1 VLELELELERVAL
14 DELVAR
20 RVRPQLDYPKSRGR
34 DAQFA
39 RHLES
44 RPSGWTP
51 REENKVTPGSRRI
64 VVAVDSSLN
73 ARLALEHATRRVGAN
88 GQLIVAHVVSSVP
101 EPVAGFVGVVDERRI
116 LADQLV
122 NQLVG
127 AYAAGAEPVV
137 LEGAVAER
145 IAELARERE
154 ADEIVVGSRGLGRF
168 SAAMGSVAHALLQQA
183 DHPVVVV
190 PAAAAD
196 HPRDGRA
203 HGRCTVVVGYDGSE
217 PARSALSY
225 AARRSCEGGRIVAVH
240 AFQPV
245 ADWLGSPNYQQALD
259 AYQEHGQQLLE
270 SLEAGHELDADLET
284 SLLEGPPARAIVA
297 AADARDADEIIVGS
311 RGFGPLRGVLGSVSH
326 AILHETDRVVVVI
339 PADAVAGLGTP

>member
-1 VLELELELERVAL
+1 M
-14 DELVAR
+14 
-20 RVRPQLDYPKSRGR
+20 
-34 DAQFA
+34 
-39 RHLES
+39 
-44 RPSGWTP
+44 TP
-51 REENKVTPGSRRI
+51 TSRRI

-88 GQLIVAHVVSSVP
+88 GQLIVAHVVSSP
-101 EPVAGFVGVVDERRI
+101 PDTVAQLAAIIDERRI
-116 LADQLV
+116 LADQVV

-127 AYAAGAEPVV
+127 AYAPGAEPVV
-137 LEGAVAER
+137 LEGSAAAR

-168 SAAMGSVAHALLQQA
+168 SAALGSVAHALLQHA

-196 HPRDGRA
+196 HPREGRA

-245 ADWLGSPNYQQALD
+245 PDWLGSPNYQRALD
-259 AYQEHGQQLLE
+259 AYQQHGRELLE
-270 SLEAGHELDADLET
+270 SLEAGHGLDADLET
-284 SLLEGPPARAIVA
+284 TLLEGPPARAIVA
-297 AADARDADEIIVGS
+297 AADARDADEIVVGS
-311 RGFGPLRGVLGSVSH
+311 RGFGPVRGVLGSVSH

-339 PADAVAGLGTP
+339 PADAVAGAPPA